1 MELRHLRY
9 FVAVAE
15 ELSFTRAAERLH
27 IGQPPLSQQ
36 IQALEHEVGARL
48 LERNR
53 RRVLLTEAGRLFL
66 ADARRVL
73 ALSEQAKETARRA
86 HLGEAG
92 ELRVGFTFSTPFTP
106 LFAEVVRRYRQSYP
120 GVLLT
125 FHEIPTVPQLDRIEA
140 RELDVGFVRPAS
152 LPLPRTVALTLLR
165 RDPLLLVLPADSP
178 LARKKKVAVK
188 DLAGQSFVVFPKDAG
203 TGIYHQVFDLC
214 RAAGFAPHIAM
225 EAGEPSTIIGLVAA
239 GCGISVLPGSFEGI
253 HMEGV
258 VYRPLADP
266 AATTAMLLA
275 RRAEGGNPLVDAFVA
290 VAQAAARDADAGKTS
305 RGRPSR

>member
-15 ELSFTRAAERLH
+15 ELSFTRAAARLH

-36 IQALEHEVGARL
+36 IQALEHEIGARL
-48 LERNR
+48 FERNK

-66 ADARRVL
+66 ADARRML

-106 LFAEVVRRYRQSYP
+106 LFAKVVRRYRQQYP

-125 FHEIPTVPQLDRIEA
+125 FQEMATSPQLAKIEA

-152 LPLPRTVALTLLR
+152 MPLPSTVALTMLR
-165 RDPLLLVLPADSP
+165 RDPLRLVLPADSP
-178 LARKKKVAVK
+178 LARKKAVTVK
-188 DLAGQSFVVFPKDAG
+188 DLTDQAFVVFPKEAG
-203 TGIYHQVFDLC
+203 TGIYHQIQDMC
-214 RAAGFAPHIAM
+214 RAAGFAPNIAM

-239 GCGISVLPGSFEGI
+239 GCGISVLPSSFEGI
-253 HMEGV
+253 HMDGV
-258 VYRPLADP
+258 VYRPLVDA
-266 AATTAMLLA
+266 AATTSMLLA
-275 RRAEGGNPLVDAFVA
+275 RHADGGGPLVDAFVA
-290 VAQAAARDADAGKTS
+290 IAQAAVE
-305 RGRPSR
+305 

>member
-36 IQALEHEVGARL
+36 IQALEAEIGARL
-48 LERNR
+48 LERNK

-66 ADARRVL
+66 ADARRML
-73 ALSEQAKETARRA
+73 ALAEQAKETAHRA
-86 HLGEAG
+86 HMGEAG

-106 LFAEVVRRYRQSYP
+106 LFAKVVRRYRQAYP
-120 GVLLT
+120 RVLLSFQEMT
-125 FHEIPTVPQLDRIEA
+125 TLHQLAKIEA

-152 LPLPRTVALTLLR
+152 MQLPHKVALTKLR
-165 RDPLLLVLPADSP
+165 SDPLRLVLPTDSP
-178 LARKKKVAVK
+178 LARQKSIAVK
-188 DLAGQSFVVFPKDAG
+188 DLAGQAFVVFPKDAG
-203 TGIYHQVFDLC
+203 TGIYHQIFELC
-214 RAAGFAPHIAM
+214 RAAGFTPHIAM

-266 AATTAMLLA
+266 EATTSMLLA
-275 RRAEGGNPLVDAFVA
+275 RHTEGGGPLAEAFVA
-290 VAQAAARDADAGKTS
+290 LAQAAAEEH
-305 RGRPSR
+305 

>member
-15 ELSFTRAAERLH
+15 ELSFTRAAVRLH

-36 IQALEHEVGARL
+36 IQALEHEIGARL
-48 LERNR
+48 FERNK

-66 ADARRVL
+66 ADARRML

-106 LFAEVVRRYRQSYP
+106 LFAQVVRRYRQQYP

-125 FHEIPTVPQLDRIEA
+125 FHEIATKPQLAKIEA
-140 RELDVGFVRPAS
+140 RELDVGFVRPGPM
-152 LPLPRTVALTLLR
+152 PLPDTVAVTLLR
-165 RDPLLLVLPADSP
+165 HDPLRLVLPADSP
-178 LARKKKVAVK
+178 LARKKTVAVK
-188 DLAGQSFVVFPKDAG
+188 DLAGQAFVVFPKDAG
-203 TGIYHQVFDLC
+203 TGIYHQIFDMC
-214 RAAGFAPHIAM
+214 RAAGFAPDIAM
-225 EAGEPSTIIGLVAA
+225 EAGEPSTIIGLVGA
-239 GCGISVLPGSFEGI
+239 GCGISVLPSSFEGI

-266 AATTAMLLA
+266 AATTSMLLA
-275 RRAEGGNPLVDAFVA
+275 RHADGGGPLVDAFVA
-290 VAQAAARDADAGKTS
+290 IARAASQSA
-305 RGRPSR
+305 

>member
-15 ELSFTRAAERLH
+15 ELSFTRAAARLH

-36 IQALEHEVGARL
+36 IQALEHEIGARL
-48 LERNR
+48 FERNK

-66 ADARRVL
+66 ADARRML

-106 LFAEVVRRYRQSYP
+106 LFAKVVRRYRQQYP

-125 FHEIPTVPQLDRIEA
+125 FQEMATSPQLAKIEA

-152 LPLPRTVALTLLR
+152 MPLPATVAVTMLR
-165 RDPLLLVLPADSP
+165 RDPLRLVLPADSP
-178 LARKKKVAVK
+178 LARKKTVTVK
-188 DLAGQSFVVFPKDAG
+188 DLTKQAFVVFPKEAG
-203 TGIYHQVFDLC
+203 TGIYHQILDMC
-214 RAAGFAPHIAM
+214 RAAGFAPNIAM
-225 EAGEPSTIIGLVAA
+225 ETGEPSTIIGLVAA
-239 GCGISVLPGSFEGI
+239 GCGISVLPSSFEGI

-266 AATTAMLLA
+266 AATTSMLLA
-275 RRAEGGNPLVDAFVA
+275 RHAEGGGPLVDAFVA
-290 VAQAAARDADAGKTS
+290 LAQAAAEA
-305 RGRPSR
+305 

>member
-36 IQALEHEVGARL
+36 IQALESEVGARL
-48 LERNR
+48 FERNK
-53 RRVLLTEAGRLFL
+53 RRVLLTEAGKLFL

-106 LFAEVVRRYRQSYP
+106 LFAKVVRRYRQQYP

-125 FHEIPTVPQLDRIEA
+125 FHEMATLPQLAKIEA
-140 RELDVGFVRPAS
+140 RELDVGFVRSAGMR
-152 LPLPRTVALTLLR
+152 LPHAVALTMLR
-165 RDPLLLVLPADSP
+165 RDPLRLVLPADAP
-178 LARKKKVAVK
+178 LAREKRIAVK
-188 DLAGQSFVVFPKDAG
+188 DLAGQAFVVFPKDAG
-203 TGIYHQVFDLC
+203 TGIYQQIFDLC
-214 RAAGFAPHIAM
+214 HAAGFTPQIAI

-239 GCGISVLPGSFEGI
+239 GCGISVLPSSFEGI
-253 HMEGV
+253 HMEGI

-266 AATTAMLLA
+266 DASTSMLIA
-275 RRAEGGNPLVDAFVA
+275 QHAEGGGPLAQAFVA
-290 VAQAAARDADAGKTS
+290 LAKAAAEE
-305 RGRPSR
+305 

>member
-36 IQALEHEVGARL
+36 IQALEHEIGARL
-48 LERNR
+48 FERNK

-73 ALSEQAKETARRA
+73 ALSDQAKETARRA

-106 LFAEVVRRYRQSYP
+106 LFAKVVRRYRQRYP
-120 GVLLT
+120 DVLLT
-125 FHEIPTVPQLDRIEA
+125 FHEVATQPQLTRIEA

-152 LPLPRTVALTLLR
+152 MPLPRSVALTMLR
-165 RDPLLLVLPADSP
+165 RDPLRLVLPAGSP
-178 LARKKKVAVK
+178 LARKKTITVK
-188 DLAGQSFVVFPKDAG
+188 DLAGSAFVVFPKDAG
-203 TGIYHQVFDLC
+203 TGIYHQIFDLC
-214 RAAGFAPHIAM
+214 RAAGFTPDIAM

-239 GCGISVLPGSFEGI
+239 GCGISLLPSSFEGI
-253 HMEGV
+253 HMDGV

-266 AATTAMLLA
+266 DATTAMLLA
-275 RRAEGGNPLVDAFVA
+275 RHAEGGGPLVDAFVA
-290 VAQAAARDADAGKTS
+290 LAEAAAAER
-305 RGRPSR
+305 

>member
-36 IQALEHEVGARL
+36 IQALEHEIGARL
-48 LERNR
+48 FERNK

-66 ADARRVL
+66 ADARRML
-73 ALSEQAKETARRA
+73 ALSDQAKETARRA

-106 LFAEVVRRYRQSYP
+106 LFAKVVRRYRQQYP

-125 FHEIPTVPQLDRIEA
+125 FHEMATLPQLAKIEA

-152 LPLPRTVALTLLR
+152 MRLPQAVQLTMLR
-165 RDPLLLVLPADSP
+165 QDPLRLVLPADAP
-178 LARKKKVAVK
+178 LARKKKISVQ
-188 DLAGQSFVVFPKDAG
+188 DLAGQAFVVFPKDAG
-203 TGIYHQVFDLC
+203 TGIYHQINDLC
-214 RAAGFAPHIAM
+214 RAAGFTPQIAM

-239 GCGISVLPGSFEGI
+239 GCGISVLPSSFEGI

-266 AATTAMLLA
+266 KATTSMLLA
-275 RRAEGGNPLVDAFVA
+275 RHAENPSPLASAFVA
-290 VAQAAARDADAGKTS
+290 LAQAAAAEQ
-305 RGRPSR
+305 

>member
-15 ELSFTRAAERLH
+15 ELSFTRAAGRLH
-27 IGQPPLSQQ
+27 IGQPPLSQT
-36 IQALEHEVGARL
+36 IQALEHEIGARL
-48 LERNR
+48 FERNK

-66 ADARRVL
+66 VDARRML

-106 LFAEVVRRYRQSYP
+106 LFAEVVRRYRQRYP

-125 FHEIPTVPQLDRIEA
+125 FHEIATLPQLTRIEA

-152 LPLPRTVALTLLR
+152 MRLPPTLALTMLR

-178 LARKKKVAVK
+178 LARQKAIAVK
-188 DLAGQSFVVFPKDAG
+188 DLQDQAFVVFPKDAG
-203 TGIYHQVFDLC
+203 TGIYHQIFDLC

-239 GCGISVLPGSFEGI
+239 GCGISVLPSSFEGI

-275 RRAEGGNPLVDAFVA
+275 RHAEGGGPLVDAFVA
-290 VAQAAARDADAGKTS
+290 LAQEVAEAT
-305 RGRPSR
+305 

>member
-36 IQALEHEVGARL
+36 IQALEHDVGAQL
-48 LERNR
+48 FDRNK
-53 RRVLLTEAGRLFL
+53 RRVLLTAAGKLFL

-73 ALSEQAKETARRA
+73 ALAEQAKETARRA
-86 HLGEAG
+86 QRGEAG

-106 LFAEVVRRYRQSYP
+106 LFAKVVRRYRQQYP

-125 FHEIPTVPQLDRIEA
+125 FHEMATLPQLARLAA
-140 RELDVGFVRPAS
+140 RELDLGFVRSVSDA
-152 LPLPRTVALTLLR
+152 LPDAVTLTPLR
-165 RDPLLLVLPADSP
+165 EDPLRLVLPADSP
-178 LARKKKVAVK
+178 LAHQATVALK
-188 DLAGQSFVVFPKDAG
+188 DLEGLPFVVFPKDAG
-203 TGIYHQVFDLC
+203 TGIHPQIFRLC
-214 RAAGFAPHIAM
+214 RAAGFTPQIAM
-225 EAGEPSTIIGLVAA
+225 EAGEASTIIGLVAA
-239 GCGISVLPGSFEGI
+239 GCGISVLPSSFEGI

-266 AATTAMLLA
+266 AATTSLLLA
-275 RRAEGGNPLVDAFVA
+275 RRSDGGGPLVDAFVTLA
-290 VAQAAARDADAGKTS
+290 EAAAAEE
-305 RGRPSR
+305 

>member
-36 IQALEHEVGARL
+36 IQALEAEIGARL
-48 LERNR
+48 LERNK

-66 ADARRVL
+66 ADARRML
-73 ALSEQAKETARRA
+73 ALAEQAKETAHRA
-86 HLGEAG
+86 HMGEAG

-106 LFAEVVRRYRQSYP
+106 LFAKVVRRYRQAYP
-120 GVLLT
+120 RVLLSFQEMT
-125 FHEIPTVPQLDRIEA
+125 TLHQLAKIEA

-152 LPLPRTVALTLLR
+152 MQLPHKVALTKLR
-165 RDPLLLVLPADSP
+165 SDPLRLVLPTDSP
-178 LARKKKVAVK
+178 LARQESIAVK
-188 DLAGQSFVVFPKDAG
+188 DLAGQAFVVFPKDAG
-203 TGIYHQVFDLC
+203 TGIYHQIFELC
-214 RAAGFAPHIAM
+214 RAAGFTPHIAM

-266 AATTAMLLA
+266 EATTSMLLA
-275 RRAEGGNPLVDAFVA
+275 RHAEGGGPLAEAFVA
-290 VAQAAARDADAGKTS
+290 LAQAAAEEH
-305 RGRPSR
+305 

>member
-36 IQALEHEVGARL
+36 IQALEAEIGARL
-48 LERNR
+48 LERNK

-66 ADARRVL
+66 ADARRML
-73 ALSEQAKETARRA
+73 ALAEQAKETAHRA
-86 HLGEAG
+86 HMGEAG

-106 LFAEVVRRYRQSYP
+106 LFAKVVRRYRQAYP
-120 GVLLT
+120 RVLLSFQEMAT
-125 FHEIPTVPQLDRIEA
+125 LHQLAKIES

-152 LPLPRTVALTLLR
+152 MQLPHKVALTKLR
-165 RDPLLLVLPADSP
+165 SDPLRLVLPADSP
-178 LARKKKVAVK
+178 LARQNSIAVK
-188 DLAGQSFVVFPKDAG
+188 DLAGQAFVVFPKDAG
-203 TGIYHQVFDLC
+203 TGIYHQIFELC
-214 RAAGFAPHIAM
+214 RAAGFTPHIAM

-266 AATTAMLLA
+266 EATTSMLLA
-275 RRAEGGNPLVDAFVA
+275 RHAEGGGPLAEAFVA
-290 VAQAAARDADAGKTS
+290 LAQAAAEEH
-305 RGRPSR
+305 

>member
-36 IQALEHEVGARL
+36 IQALEAEIGARL
-48 LERNR
+48 LERNK

-66 ADARRVL
+66 ADARRML
-73 ALSEQAKETARRA
+73 ALAEQAKETAHRA
-86 HLGEAG
+86 HMGEAG

-106 LFAEVVRRYRQSYP
+106 LFAKVVRRYRQAYP
-120 GVLLT
+120 RVLLSFQEMT
-125 FHEIPTVPQLDRIEA
+125 TLHQLARIEA

-152 LPLPRTVALTLLR
+152 MQLPHKVALTKLR
-165 RDPLLLVLPADSP
+165 SDPLRLVLPTDSP
-178 LARKKKVAVK
+178 LARQKSIAVK
-188 DLAGQSFVVFPKDAG
+188 DLAGQAFVVFPKDAG
-203 TGIYHQVFDLC
+203 TGIYHQIFELC
-214 RAAGFAPHIAM
+214 RAAGFTPHIAM

-266 AATTAMLLA
+266 DATTSMLLA
-275 RRAEGGNPLVDAFVA
+275 RHTEGGGPLAEAFVA
-290 VAQAAARDADAGKTS
+290 LAQAAAEE
-305 RGRPSR
+305 P